1 MNEKT
6 YYVRIKDEEIQL
18 KIDTQENITQFLKKI
33 ITDFFNGDLVPSNE
47 ENLDRE
53 IKKQKLR
60 KLTAEATIKERE
72 AKYIEN
78 FDSIPSPQAKEAIRT
93 NVSKQFRELTDAE
106 LDNFA
111 KVISLQNSYDGFQV
125 TCLKCRNK
133 FERKDRLEAIHEAI
147 RHLSAVHGAQIL
159 Q

>member
-1 MNEKT
+1 MSEKT
-6 YYVRIKDEEIQL
+6 YYVRIKDEEIQN

-78 FDSIPSPQAKEAIRT
+78 FDSIPSPQAKQAIKT
-93 NVSKQFRELTDAE
+93 NVSKEFRELNETE
-106 LDNFA
+106 LNNFA
-111 KVISLQNSYDGFQV
+111 KVISLVPVDDGHKV
-125 TCLKCRNK
+125 TCLKCRNQ
-133 FERKDRLEAIHEAI
+133 FTLKDRLEAIHEAI
-147 RHLSAVHGAQIL
+147 RHLSSIHGAQIL